1 MFMRKIANQQRV
13 YGLIKRA
20 ISDFELDLNGINVLT
35 EAASGP
41 YVVTPI
47 IAALAGAASVVA
59 CTKDSDYGTVGEIS
73 EYTQSL
79 ASSFGVSGKIQVS
92 ALTAKE
98 FAPQSNLVTNLGF
111 LRPIDEEFISLLP
124 KDAAISLMWET
135 WEFREGDVDLGAC
148 NKYSI
153 PILGTNETHPR
164 LQIFRYVGLTALKLL
179 LDREI
184 EVFQS
189 NILVVGSGH
198 FGHETTQVL
207 WENGANVFHLEP
219 NEKWDPTSTSAEDFL
234 KCADAVVLVEH
245 EYSNQ
250 LLGGEKGLSLELI
263 KENNMDVIH
272 ICGFVDYNELAN
284 EGISVFPKKEVPF
297 GVMKVATDYVG
308 PRSVIDLH
316 AAGLKVGEELVRAM
330 RKYDNVTTAI
340 KTALKN
346 PCVMGWPDDTS
357 L

>member
-59 CTKDSDYGTVGEIS
+59 CTKDSVYGTVAEIS
-73 EYTQSL
+73 DYTQSL

-92 ALTAKE
+92 ALSAKK
-98 FAPQSNLVTNLGF
+98 FAPQTNLVTNLGF
-111 LRPIDEEFISLLP
+111 LRPIDEAFISLLP
-124 KDAAISLMWET
+124 KDAGISLMWEP
-135 WEFREGDVDLGAC
+135 WEFRDGDVDLRAC
-148 NKYSI
+148 KNYSI
-153 PILGTNETHPR
+153 PVLGTNETHPR

-179 LDREI
+179 LEREI

-198 FGHETTQVL
+198 FGHETNQVL
-207 WENGANVFHLEP
+207 KSNGANVVRLEP
-219 NEKWDPTSTSAEDFL
+219 NKKWEPTSSKIYDFL
-234 KCADAVVLVEH
+234 KKTDAIVLVEH
-245 EYSNQ
+245 ECSDQ
-250 LLGGEKGLSLELI
+250 LLGGRSGLPLELI
-263 KENNMDVIH
+263 KENAVDVVH
-272 ICGFVDYNELAN
+272 ICGLIDYNELAS
-284 EGISVFPKKEVPF
+284 EGISVFPEKEVPF
-297 GVMKVATDYVG
+297 GVMTVATDYVG
-308 PRSVIDLH
+308 PRPVIDLH
-316 AAGLKVGEELVRAM
+316 TAGLKVGELLVNGM
-330 RKYDNVTTAI
+330 RKFKNFKDAEQY
-340 KTALKN
+340 ALQN
-346 PCVMGWPDDTS
+346 HLAMGWRV